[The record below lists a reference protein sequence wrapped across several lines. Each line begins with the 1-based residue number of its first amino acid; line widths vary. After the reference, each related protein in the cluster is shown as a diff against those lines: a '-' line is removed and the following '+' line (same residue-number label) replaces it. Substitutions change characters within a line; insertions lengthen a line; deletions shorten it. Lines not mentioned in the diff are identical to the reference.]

1 MLLRGCDRSNV
12 QMYKLDDAFSFLS
25 LFGLELLY
33 LREVKGRSERGV
45 FERDAALLV
54 PVAG

>member
-1 MLLRGCDRSNV
+1 MFE
-12 QMYKLDDAFSFLS
+12 LDDAFSFLS